1 MLKKEKNSYAVFFP
15 PQKLTSIFFSQTH
28 MSSPFWC
35 AAHDPEAKIH
45 FFSERENCPPKKF
58 IMKTRL
64 NSLPSEF
71 GSSSD
76 DTGRK
81 LIKSTTI
88 ISFNTLSAIFEAAFF
103 QSARAH
109 HCYAADV
116 SVFEKFK

>member
-1 MLKKEKNSYAVFFP
+1 
-15 PQKLTSIFFSQTH
+15 
-28 MSSPFWC
+28 MSSPLARSSRPSRKNAFFRREEKL
-35 AAHDPEAKIH
+35 PEK
-45 FFSERENCPPKKF
+45 NF
-58 IMKTRL
+58 IMKIRYD
-64 NSLPSEF
+64 SLPSEF

-88 ISFNTLSAIFEAAFF
+88 ISFNNLSAIFEAAFF